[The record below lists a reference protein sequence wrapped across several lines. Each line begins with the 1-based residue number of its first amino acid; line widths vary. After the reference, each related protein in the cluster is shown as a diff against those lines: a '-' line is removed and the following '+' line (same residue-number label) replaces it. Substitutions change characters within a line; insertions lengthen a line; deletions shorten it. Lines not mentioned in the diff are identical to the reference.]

1 MEIFIMFI
9 NLNKFNFK
17 QLIPLPVFI
26 TFSMCNFLEL
36 KTMEL
41 ELNKTTRNQNK
52 DKQSC
57 GGETI
62 HASIFKNVGIEQ
74 FLNPFHTNC
83 FCDDEQKTNMIQKY
97 THKLALN
104 YRKAV
109 KQLLKAVKQL
119 LDVIDVI
126 PKLFSDTHGF
136 QAVTSKNEK
145 IHSPALMGYS
155 GQLNDVIN
163 KYIEHLKLV
172 KNLQTQVF
180 HIIQKISSISKIQNN
195 EENNYLKFR
204 FEYSLTKILKEFIKK
219 IIPIAK
225 IDNLSEILEESIKNI
240 ISTTEINNQ
249 NNTIEYIQIIKYIN
263 ELIVDQVNEFINKEY
278 CLKVL
283 EYNNFHLTSKNL
295 LTSKILS
302 LSDNYNN
309 KWLNTMQCHEEPIHE
324 EEKIPNS
331 KNLEK
336 NDEKFESSEKMEVE
350 EKETSNDENDESEF
364 SEYYESFDEEEN
376 EESEDFSEKKK
387 KSILANKQK
396 KHTSVPIQST
406 LPKVKKIEKI
416 LQNDNTKIEC
426 YQCGK
431 LINPDF
437 LSIIKHLN
445 QKHPDIK
452 ENKEVGVCWNAK
464 CKKIYGSCYK
474 RHKQEKYNTGH
485 NYLTYATLKNI
496 IDHCNYN
503 KDSEKPLSKIME
515 EKLSQQKTKKKKPKK
530 TRV

>member
-1 MEIFIMFI
+1 
-9 NLNKFNFK
+9 
-17 QLIPLPVFI
+17 
-26 TFSMCNFLEL
+26 MCNFLEL

-62 HASIFKNVGIEQ
+62 HASTFKNVGIEQ

-83 FCDDEQKTNMIQKY
+83 LCDDEQKTNMIQKY
-97 THKLALN
+97 THKLVLN

-109 KQLLKAVKQL
+109 KQLL
-119 LDVIDVI
+119 DVIDEI
-126 PKLFSDTHGF
+126 SDNHDLK
-136 QAVTSKNEK
+136 AVEYNELSNK
-145 IHSPALMGYS
+145 H
-155 GQLNDVIN
+155 NVIN
-163 KYIEHLKLV
+163 KYLKHLKLV
-172 KNLQTQVF
+172 RDLQTQVF
-180 HIIQKISSISKIQNN
+180 HIIQKIFSISRIQNN
-195 EENNYLKFR
+195 KENNYLKFR
-204 FEYSLTKILKEFIKK
+204 FEYNLTKILEEFVEK

-225 IDNLSEILEESIKNI
+225 IDDLSEILEESIKNI

-263 ELIVDQVNEFINKEY
+263 ELIVDQVNELINKEY

-283 EYNNFHLTSKNL
+283 EYKNFHLSSKKL
-295 LTSKILS
+295 LTSKILF

-324 EEKIPNS
+324 EEKISNS

-364 SEYYESFDEEEN
+364 SEYYESFDEFDEE
-376 EESEDFSEKKK
+376 EEDFSEKKK

-437 LSIIKHLN
+437 LSIIKHLDE
-445 QKHPDIK
+445 KHSDIK
-452 ENKEVGVCWNAK
+452 ENKEVGMCWHAD
-464 CKKIYGSCYK
+464 CKKICGSCYK